1 MAEKRIKR
9 PRDPVH
15 LAKLVGDIA
24 TGQTV
29 EQEASPRSKVSSA
42 AKEARCVQKA
52 ELKLTQC
59 RFPGVVAIH
68 ISL

>member
-1 MAEKRIKR
+1 MVEKRIKR
-9 PRDPVH
+9 PRDPVQ

-29 EQEASPRSKVSSA
+29 EQEASLRSKTSSA

-52 ELKLTQC
+52 EFKLTQC
-59 RFPGVVAIH
+59 RFPGVVAIR